1 MAEDEASLYLQAT
14 TQRVWAPKGQT
25 PVIRVHPGREC
36 THFFGTLDLRTGAE
50 IALRTDSMNAAATA
64 QHLQQVLNAFP
75 DVPILLLWDKA
86 PWHQGEP
93 IRKLLSDHPRLEI
106 MCFPTA
112 SPDLN
117 PQEHVWKAVRS
128 AISHNHR
135 QLKLDALADQFE
147 HHLNSHPFRSTFSD
161 SHGFNAL
168 SAMFT

>member
-1 MAEDEASLYLQAT
+1 MIQ
-14 TQRVWAPKGQT
+14 
-25 PVIRVHPGREC
+25 VHPGREC

-50 IALRTDSMNAAATA
+50 IALRTDTMNAEATA
-64 QHLQQVLNAFP
+64 QHLQQVLDTYLDA
-75 DVPILLLWDKA
+75 PILLLWDKA
-86 PWHQGEP
+86 PWHRGEP
-93 IRKLLSDHPRLEI
+93 IRKLLADHPRLEI
-106 MCFPTA
+106 IWFPTA

-147 HHLNSHPFRSTFSD
+147 HHINSHLFSSSFLD
-161 SHGFNAL
+161 SHGFIAL